1 MNICVVMQVL
11 VNNGV
16 NTPQF
21 TSILQIGK
29 KDLPSFGV
37 EDQFSKSQYT
47 NKPLHATMG
56 LCESRVPGKFT
67 PRKQFESYAHGG
79 GGGVAGCLGGSSY
92 NPSGDPSVLM
102 KWSKGI
108 DLNVSMNS
116 SSLNRN
122 SSMGSLGMSQSASA
136 SSIFG

>member
-1 MNICVVMQVL
+1 
-11 VNNGV
+11 
-16 NTPQF
+16 
-21 TSILQIGK
+21 
-29 KDLPSFGV
+29 
-37 EDQFSKSQYT
+37 
-47 NKPLHATMG
+47 
-56 LCESRVPGKFT
+56 
-67 PRKQFESYAHGG
+67 
-79 GGGVAGCLGGSSY
+79 VAGCLGGSSY